1 MHIPGLLCLLTL
13 LTCGPSLSAL
23 LDAPRTKEG
32 IRKSKNED
40 DDDGFFFSTFFFL
53 CAAAAKGRLFGLP
66 RG

>member
-1 MHIPGLLCLLTL
+1 MNIPGLLCLLTL

-40 DDDGFFFSTFFFL
+40 DDDGFFFSAFFL
-53 CAAAAKGRLFGLP
+53 CAAAKGRLFGFP